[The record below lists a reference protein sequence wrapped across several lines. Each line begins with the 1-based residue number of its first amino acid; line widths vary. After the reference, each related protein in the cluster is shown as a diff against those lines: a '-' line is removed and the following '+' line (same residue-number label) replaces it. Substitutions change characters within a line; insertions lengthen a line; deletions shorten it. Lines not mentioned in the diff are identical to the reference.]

1 MGKSW
6 TDCQLARLI
15 TADHWSFCPIPSRL
29 EFCNWLVWAS
39 SLAFST
45 PCQSTP
51 AILSPEER
59 GEVIKANSSEQTSHS
74 EASFLQAINYSGI
87 LLPILRKRNYCLFSR
102 VQIKCILEA
111 AYLIKLDRAPILGQS
126 PINNFFPT
134 RFPMMSKNDIYLIFE
149 LPADMCVLNILGL
162 DLVLSCNYIIS
173 KKKESP

>member
-1 MGKSW
+1 MPLLVSSTQSAGMGKSW

-59 GEVIKANSSEQTSHS
+59 GEVIKAKCSEQTSHS

-102 VQIKCILEA
+102 VQIKCIIEA
-111 AYLIKLDRAPILGQS
+111 AYLIILCTHPWTISHKQFCS
-126 PINNFFPT
+126 NEV
-134 RFPMMSKNDIYLIFE
+134 SNDEQEWYIF
-149 LPADMCVLNILGL
+149 
-162 DLVLSCNYIIS
+162 DLWAASWHVC
-173 KKKESP
+173 P

>member
-1 MGKSW
+1 MPLLVSSTQSAGMGKSW

-111 AYLIKLDRAPILGQS
+111 AYLIKLYRAPILGQS
-126 PINNFFPT
+126 PINNFF
-134 RFPMMSKNDIYLIFE
+134 SNEVSNDEQEWYIF
-149 LPADMCVLNILGL
+149 
-162 DLVLSCNYIIS
+162 DLWAASWHVC
-173 KKKESP
+173 P